1 MYLVYQPFGFLLTEF
16 LFFTAFV
23 YFSTQ
28 VSMSVL
34 FIWMKECP
42 FWVKSSQSYFWTLPL
57 WDLDSPQPGLYPRH
71 ILATWFDFLAVLE
84 PLEGKVWVADLY
96 HQLDLVASVH
106 LVGWIQLLCEG
117 WRWRDVSGTELRC
130 SQCSEPSRLPPQAT
144 KVKNPLMNLE
154 APENRAL
161 CYFSEWDLP
170 KISPGSDHWLPTMLE
185 SPWGGPFSPQT
196 STDLRSS

>member
-1 MYLVYQPFGFLLTEF
+1 MKQCPIASLISGLFLSLGLGFPPTW
-16 LFFTAFV
+16 A
-23 YFSTQ
+23 
-28 VSMSVL
+28 
-34 FIWMKECP
+34 
-42 FWVKSSQSYFWTLPL
+42 LP
-57 WDLDSPQPGLYPRH
+57 PH

-117 WRWRDVSGTELRC
+117 WRWRDASGMELRC

-170 KISPGSDHWLPTMLE
+170 KISPGSNHWLPTMLE